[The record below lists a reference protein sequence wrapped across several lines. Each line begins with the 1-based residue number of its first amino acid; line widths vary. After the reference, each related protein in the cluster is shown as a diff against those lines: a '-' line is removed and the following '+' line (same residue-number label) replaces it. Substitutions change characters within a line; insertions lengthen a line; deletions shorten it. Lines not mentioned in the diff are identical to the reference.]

1 MNPKSQNSNSIFA
14 FSIAALILGILS
26 ILCFCTGLVS
36 MITGSL
42 GLLFVC
48 LSHRKDQQLPTL
60 SIVAAV
66 FSSIGLIIG
75 TALTLYIIITMT
87 LPMMTDQA
95 VFEQYVELYRN
106 MYGIDMREYIGDWSS
121 LPKITY

>member
-1 MNPKSQNSNSIFA
+1 M
-14 FSIAALILGILS
+14 
-26 ILCFCTGLVS
+26 
-36 MITGSL
+36 
-42 GLLFVC
+42 
-48 LSHRKDQQLPTL
+48 

>member
-1 MNPKSQNSNSIFA
+1 MNQKSQNSNSIFA
-14 FSIAALILGILS
+14 FSIAALVFSILS

-48 LSHRKDQQLPTL
+48 LSHRKDQPLPTL
-60 SIVAAV
+60 SIVAAI
-66 FSSIGLIIG
+66 FSCIGIVIG
-75 TALTLYIIITMT
+75 TALTLYIMITMT
-87 LPMMTDQA
+87 LPMMTDSA
-95 VFEQYVELYRN
+95 VFDQYVELYRN